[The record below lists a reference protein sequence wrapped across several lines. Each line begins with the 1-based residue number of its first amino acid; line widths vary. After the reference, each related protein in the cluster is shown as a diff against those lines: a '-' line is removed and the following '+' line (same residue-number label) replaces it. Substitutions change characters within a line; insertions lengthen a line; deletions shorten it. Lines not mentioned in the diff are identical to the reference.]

1 MIGRHPSELTPSTEF
16 GQLENR
22 SRLQILLHLLLLAVC
37 GGLLVGL
44 VEGVGLL
51 TFQKINWE
59 RWGKMIHVSQE
70 IIWLSVLVDVI
81 LFSLI
86 ALLLTFLARFTTWK
100 NTVRLA
106 VFAYVGFAV
115 YDFLQVTSR
124 IHTPASVLLA
134 AGMAVVVS
142 RFGAA
147 HVELLFRIL
156 KRIAVP
162 LVLASFFALVILAG
176 DKWFEERR
184 ALAILPPPAPGAP
197 NVVMIV

>member
-86 ALLLTFLARFTTWK
+86 ALLLTFLARFTTWLTACQFDP
-100 NTVRLA
+100 NTADLSASPRRKQA
-106 VFAYVGFAV
+106 R
-115 YDFLQVTSR
+115 R
-124 IHTPASVLLA
+124 INHWDCGVAT
-134 AGMAVVVS
+134 
-142 RFGAA
+142 
-147 HVELLFRIL
+147 I
-156 KRIAVP
+156 
-162 LVLASFFALVILAG
+162 
-176 DKWFEERR
+176 D
-184 ALAILPPPAPGAP
+184 
-197 NVVMIV
+197 